1 MPAAVVREIRKAL
14 AASGDP
20 DKAAGMK
27 RYMKS
32 QMPYRGVQTPM
43 LRRLCKSVFRD
54 HPLHGKRAWQEAVL
68 ELWRN
73 ARYREERY
81 AALELAGAKA
91 YSPFR
96 NFDTLPLFEELI
108 VTGAWWDFV
117 DSIASRRLRELLDAF
132 PREMSAQMRAWSR
145 DPDKWKR
152 RASIICQLNRKSET
166 DLELLFDCIE
176 PNLEDPDFFIRK
188 GIGWALRSLAWTD
201 LAAVEAFVAVNDDR
215 ISPLSRRE
223 ALKNS
228 EKIRIRQGA

>member
-1 MPAAVVREIRKAL
+1 MPAAVVTEIRQAL
-14 AASGDP
+14 AANGDP
-20 DKAAGMK
+20 EKAAGMK

-32 QMPYRGVQTPM
+32 EMPYRGVQTPM
-43 LRRLCKSVFRD
+43 LRRLCRTAFRD
-54 HPLHGKRAWQEAVL
+54 NPLDGKGAWLDAVL

-91 YSPFR
+91 YGQFR
-96 NFDTLPLFEELI
+96 TLDTLPLFEELV

-117 DSIASRRLRELLDAF
+117 DSIASRRLRELLEAY
-132 PREMSAQMRAWSR
+132 PRRMSAQMRAWSR

-176 PNLEDPDFFIRK
+176 PNLEDSDFFIRK
-188 GIGWALRSLAWTD
+188 GIGWALRSLAWSD
-201 LAAVEAFVAVNDDR
+201 LATVEAFVAGHADR

-223 ALKNS
+223 ALKNAA
-228 EKIRIRQGA
+228 KIRAMQGD